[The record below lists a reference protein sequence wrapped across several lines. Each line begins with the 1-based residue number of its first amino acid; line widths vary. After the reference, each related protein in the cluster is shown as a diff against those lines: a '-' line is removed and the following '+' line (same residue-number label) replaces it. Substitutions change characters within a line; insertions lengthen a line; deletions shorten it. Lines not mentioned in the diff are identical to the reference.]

1 MAARRLALF
10 YLPET
15 EKSKVIS
22 IYVNVLTI
30 HVRIKQMCF
39 IILKKKKKKEEE
51 IAMTRN
57 DDIKASACSDDRN
70 MDTITDIEV
79 TLLQTIKRHQFY
91 NVGPVPN
98 AQFRRNLLTHY

>member
-39 IILKKKKKKEEE
+39 IILKKKKKKRRRN
-51 IAMTRN
+51 MTRN

-79 TLLQTIKRHQFY
+79 TLLQTIERHQFY

>member
-39 IILKKKKKKEEE
+39 IILKKKKKRRRN
-51 IAMTRN
+51 MTRN

>member
-1 MAARRLALF
+1 
-10 YLPET
+10 
-15 EKSKVIS
+15 
-22 IYVNVLTI
+22 
-30 HVRIKQMCF
+30 
-39 IILKKKKKKEEE
+39 
-51 IAMTRN
+51 MTRN

-79 TLLQTIKRHQFY
+79 TLLRTIERHQFY